1 MSSSNKYIKAI
12 LAGLLFFV
20 FAIGI
25 TPRQY
30 LHDIFA
36 KHKDAKSYVSDRSNN
51 AVSKSGYHCI
61 CDDLVAESNFLGS
74 DVPNEIHLPSIIS
87 SLEVLEVRFSS
98 VSPFYSLLRGPPAI
112 S

>member
-1 MSSSNKYIKAI
+1 MLSENRYIRVF
-12 LAGLLFFV
+12 LAGLLFIV
-20 FAIGI
+20 FAVGI

-36 KHKDAKSYVSDRSNN
+36 KHKDSKAVIDHSNN
-51 AVSKSGYHCI
+51 SVGKSRYYCT
-61 CDDLVAESNFLGS
+61 CDDLVAESNFLCS
-74 DVPNEIHLPSIIS
+74 EVPYEVHLTSVTSSIA
-87 SLEVLEVRFSS
+87 VLEVRFSS